1 MSRASTAAPPDSS
14 PGVGGLRGADTG
26 EQILLPEEPFPIAAP
41 LSEFDGAR
49 AVRAAAG
56 DKQFHIALLLTGN
69 MVAFHPDGIGLGG
82 CVIVV
87 GGRAGEVGEGKV
99 GLSVTEA
106 VV

>member
-1 MSRASTAAPPDSS
+1 M
-14 PGVGGLRGADTG
+14 
-26 EQILLPEEPFPIAAP
+26 LPKEPFPISASLA
-41 LSEFDGAR
+41 EFDGAR
-49 AVRAAAG
+49 AVCTTAG
-56 DKQFHIALLLTGN
+56 DEQFHIALLLTRN

>member
-1 MSRASTAAPPDSS
+1 MP
-14 PGVGGLRGADTG
+14 GGLGFRCADAG
-26 EQILLPEEPFPIAAP
+26 QQVLLPQEPLAVGRT
-41 LSEFDGAR
+41 LTQLDGTGI
-49 AVRAAAG
+49 VRAAAG

-69 MVAFHPDGIGLGG
+69 MVAFHPDGIGLVG

-87 GGRAGEVGEGKV
+87 GGRAGKVGEGKV